1 MKSEKKV
8 EKPKPVAKSI
18 KKESSDSFITNN
30 KLEIFDQVTERSES
44 ELEDDVKARR

>member
-1 MKSEKKV
+1 MKVS
-8 EKPKPVAKSI
+8 
-18 KKESSDSFITNN
+18 KKESSEQFFTNN